1 MGGVGGLLLFPLASL
16 ASSTT
21 VGVRDATFSD
31 CIRTALSIGDKSLVL
46 PASFTNPSTES
57 DPRLPFLYASPIA
70 VVYAPYRS
78 SMSLGMD
85 FLDTSAARGDGI
97 VGVWSMAASASV
109 HEGNLQELG
118 NTGRCPR
125 VRKRVVGAVVQ
136 GPRGSRRKQRPR
148 FRGCAPAT
156 RVSFASQNAA
166 VPSRLHRS
174 QAVPRRNNEGAH
186 NVDHLGSDEE
196 AEPKGQ
202 GKRKCLHGCFSN
214 ACFDFDAAGDSGKDP
229 VFDYSSI
236 IDTHEPKVFQRT
248 VVNINSILG
257 FEAPDCWIDPRN
269 EIGDKEKETN
279 ASNRTEQIRTQRNE
293 RKRNAVED
301 LRMKSLGTTTSIS
314 STAVLFLTVSLLIG
328 NDGGVTGFFVEKD
341 GLLSTPPSTRI
352 ATAAFRSKPH
362 PQLRDPI
369 SFPATR
375 ATIASCRAAPAT
387 YGPRY
392 SSHQRLRRPTLAH
405 RHHPETAVA
414 ESTSSANRRF
424 SRARDRLRGIL
435 ARGKKKTQG
444 VRSVMASRKPRID
457 SGLHPGAPRS
467 SRRRWLALASMAA
480 SLAARPT
487 VALAMGAMGGGSSG
501 VSRAPL
507 AKNEQLSLF
516 GLFFGLFAG
525 LALLHAAEIAI
536 TTLYPW
542 KVKEFAEEEEKLG
555 KRGTFKILN
564 EDITRVLTTI
574 LVASTTC
581 SIFATTVFTHLVAG
595 VFGNSGEKYGALALT
610 ALTLF
615 FVELLPKSIG
625 VTNAESVA
633 RIMVPPINIMTMFV
647 APIGVSLSWL
657 SKKTLSI
664 LGFKGKESSGITDS
678 QLRLIVTG
686 ARDSGTID
694 HGEQEMIQGVLG
706 LQNQRVKE
714 IMKPRVEIIAV
725 PKDMS
730 VASVLGVVRESGYS
744 RIPVYD
750 GEIDNIVGIVLAK
763 NVLDFFVNGV
773 LVDEDVVK
781 KIRGEEAS
789 NNSNSNSIQSQK
801 ENLLVTKDGEP
812 VSSSSSS
819 SPLPSTVE
827 KLSSP
832 QLYASQDM
840 PTVQTPK
847 GKENYVKPLTGFEL
861 ARRMEKSISEAEL
874 IENCYFVPETAN
886 GWSVLQ
892 EMRRRRV
899 HMAIVVDEYGGT
911 EGLVSLEDIVEE
923 VVGEIYD
930 EDDEEEFD
938 FSEDSITLQD
948 DGSFVIRGDADL
960 GDCDTI
966 LNLNLDEDEAL
977 KVFATLSGF
986 LCMCAGEIPQVGDF
1000 VMSRG
1005 WCFEIM
1011 NADDKK
1017 ILNVKVDRLVG
1028 AYEEGFEETEE
1039 DDNPIRGLFKRNVA
1053 NDGDEIDEDTEND
1066 NGEHP
1071 SIALNREMAREV
1083 ERMVD
1088 SGNEKRLQLESELD
1102 EKQS

>member
-1 MGGVGGLLLFPLASL
+1 MSKKMK
-16 ASSTT
+16 
-21 VGVRDATFSD
+21 
-31 CIRTALSIGDKSLVL
+31 KS
-46 PASFTNPSTES
+46 AF
-57 DPRLPFLYASPIA
+57 I
-70 VVYAPYRS
+70 
-78 SMSLGMD
+78 
-85 FLDTSAARGDGI
+85 
-97 VGVWSMAASASV
+97 
-109 HEGNLQELG
+109 
-118 NTGRCPR
+118 
-125 VRKRVVGAVVQ
+125 
-136 GPRGSRRKQRPR
+136 
-148 FRGCAPAT
+148 
-156 RVSFASQNAA
+156 
-166 VPSRLHRS
+166 
-174 QAVPRRNNEGAH
+174 
-186 NVDHLGSDEE
+186 
-196 AEPKGQ
+196 
-202 GKRKCLHGCFSN
+202 
-214 ACFDFDAAGDSGKDP
+214 
-229 VFDYSSI
+229 
-236 IDTHEPKVFQRT
+236 
-248 VVNINSILG
+248 
-257 FEAPDCWIDPRN
+257 
-269 EIGDKEKETN
+269 
-279 ASNRTEQIRTQRNE
+279 
-293 RKRNAVED
+293 
-301 LRMKSLGTTTSIS
+301 TSIS
-314 STAVLFLTVSLLIG
+314 VTMMFFLSVMLFQTSG
-328 NDGGVTGFFVEKD
+328 KRVTGFSIEK
-341 GLLSTPPSTRI
+341 GLLPLPKSS
-352 ATAAFRSKPH
+352 SSLG
-362 PQLRDPI
+362 LR
-369 SFPATR
+369 
-375 ATIASCRAAPAT
+375 
-387 YGPRY
+387 
-392 SSHQRLRRPTLAH
+392 
-405 RHHPETAVA
+405 
-414 ESTSSANRRF
+414 TSSFSSRSYIEQKRKRRQIPFPNRFQPVASSKLTTTGSKTFADAHQIMMVHCRHEENIHVEIGSSSTKL
-424 SRARDRLRGIL
+424 SRVKTGLRGIFR
-435 ARGKKKTQG
+435 RG
-444 VRSVMASRKPRID
+444 RKDYPCGKLPTNNNNRFAK
-457 SGLHPGAPRS
+457 LRY
-467 SRRRWLALASMAA
+467 RKMWLAFA
-480 SLAARPT
+480 SLTLSALARPT
-487 VALAMGAMGGGSSG
+487 IAFAMGGAMGGGSA
-501 VSRAPL
+501 VSRVPL

-516 GLFFGLFAG
+516 GLFFGLFGG

-657 SKKTLSI
+657 SKKTLSLI
-664 LGFKGKESSGITDS
+664 GLKGNENSGITDS

-781 KIRGEEAS
+781 KIRGEETLSS
-789 NNSNSNSIQSQK
+789 NTSSGNQQQK
-801 ENLLVTKDGEP
+801 ENLSNKEDSKA
-812 VSSSSSS
+812 SSASSASS
-819 SPLPSTVE
+819 AE
-827 KLSSP
+827 DLSSP
-832 QLYASQDM
+832 QLYTTPNM

-948 DGSFVIRGDADL
+948 DGSFIIRGDADL

-966 LNLNLDEDEAL
+966 LNLNLDEEEAL

-1017 ILNVKVDRLVG
+1017 ILTVKVDRLVG
-1028 AYEEGFEETEE
+1028 AYEEEFGDTDE
-1039 DDNPIRGLFKRNVA
+1039 DDNPIRGLFKRNIGT
-1053 NDGDEIDEDTEND
+1053 DDDEHERDAEKN
-1066 NGEHP
+1066 NNEHP
-1071 SIALNREMAREV
+1071 SIAINRETAREV

-1088 SGNEKRLQLESELD
+1088 SGNQKRLQLANEL
-1102 EKQS
+1102 EENEVENK